1 MTKLFALVTEAQRND
16 IKRSVKLP
24 QLFPVIEEEKH
35 GPLVDVGAGNGHRG
49 SSKSVSTTD
58 SYWWL
63 AKEKCQVLTLEQVTA
78 MLTSPPMVVEP
89 SKLVAPKKSVKKAV
103 KVDENGKPKLSPQCK
118 EILALL
124 EAKGSITSLEA
135 GGVLRARALPR
146 RIADLKE
153 AGFKISRVLSN
164 DTTGQRYARYYL
176 KQAA

>member
-1 MTKLFALVTEAQRND
+1 MTKATSKDYALIGTTVSLQPKAW
-16 IKRSVKLP
+16 LP
-24 QLFPVIEEEKH
+24 QRGEGPGPFRVVGVDLNRSTH
-35 GPLVDVGAGNGHRG
+35 GVLLDVGAGFGHDAASLG
-49 SSKSVSTTD
+49 KDMICSGDIAKLKHGNHLWWVGANDIVSKST
-58 SYWWL
+58 
-63 AKEKCQVLTLEQVTA
+63 
-78 MLTSPPMVVEP
+78 
-89 SKLVAPKKSVKKAV
+89 KKAV
-103 KVDENGKPKLSPQCK
+103 KVDETGKPKLSPQCK